1 MLKVLVQE
9 VVTVRKVLTVRKVQL
24 SRSWRPS
31 RLVQRRSSVRAI
43 VWSLGLL
50 LVSTTAFAQPRESR
64 GSVSAIGGVAKTL
77 DDEGSL
83 GRGWLLGG
91 AIDRVVFGKTRVEL
105 SLDVL
110 THDRDA
116 GYFRSNGRTIVG
128 GLSLL
133 RRFGSGSAQP
143 YLFGGVT
150 VGHHSG
156 TNEFNGSPVRLSN
169 SDTGLRFG
177 LGVAIRAGRR
187 FEVSP
192 ELRMNGFF
200 IDNDSD
206 PATLPSFGIRVGWR
220 Y

>member
-1 MLKVLVQE
+1 VRSIVCLLSVVLV
-9 VVTVRKVLTVRKVQL
+9 T
-24 SRSWRPS
+24 
-31 RLVQRRSSVRAI
+31 
-43 VWSLGLL
+43 
-50 LVSTTAFAQPRESR
+50 TTAYAQGQESR

-83 GRGWLLGG
+83 GRGWLIGG
-91 AIDRVVFGKTRVEL
+91 AIDRVVFGKTRAEV
-105 SLDVL
+105 SLEVL
-110 THDRDA
+110 THDRE
-116 GYFRSNGRTIVG
+116 GEFFRSNGRTIVG

-133 RRFGSGSAQP
+133 RRFGSGNAQP

-150 VGHHSG
+150 IGHHSG
-156 TNEFNGSPVRLSN
+156 TNEFSGSPVRLSN

-177 LGVAIRAGRR
+177 FGIAIRAAQR

-192 ELRMNGFF
+192 EIRMNGFF

-206 PATLPSFGIRVGWR
+206 PATLPSLGVRVGWR